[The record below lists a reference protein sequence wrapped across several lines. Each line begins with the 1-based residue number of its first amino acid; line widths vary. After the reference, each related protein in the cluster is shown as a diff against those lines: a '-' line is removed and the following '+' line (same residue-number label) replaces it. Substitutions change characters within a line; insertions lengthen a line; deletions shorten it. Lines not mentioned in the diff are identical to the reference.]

1 MVTWLLNLSPFVI
14 FGNCQWVNT
23 MVLCVFNHRRAQ
35 WLELMW
41 SLKQSPLFSCWTLAL
56 IRPLSEVSFMS
67 LHFVCV
73 YALCV
78 TAQWSQFSWLLLVA
92 IIIGMVFV
100 CSFLI
105 ASTVCPWFNSYL
117 WTRGCVQS
125 LVFVCSWFSVCIRES
140 TAAYTHTHTKSVC
153 ISCSFNFTAFTPSPT
168 FQPPDVISAHFPV
181 LCSNLTLSLLHFNAF
196 YHLRH
201 FLPTEYIQLLFSII
215 HHIHTV
221 LFFLSSLTM

>member
-1 MVTWLLNLSPFVI
+1 MVAWLLNLSPFVI

-73 YALCV
+73 YAVCV

-105 ASTVCPWFNSYL
+105 ASTVCPWFNSYS

-140 TAAYTHTHTKSVC
+140 TAAYTHTHTQNLYVYLVPS
-153 ISCSFNFTAFTPSPT
+153 ISP
-168 FQPPDVISAHFPV
+168 
-181 LCSNLTLSLLHFNAF
+181 LSL
-196 YHLRH
+196 HLP
-201 FLPTEYIQLLFSII
+201 FFSPRMSSVPI
-215 HHIHTV
+215 
-221 LFFLSSLTM
+221 FLSSAPISLSLYCTLMPSTI